1 MVGKMK
7 IKANVPFYYP
17 EGQTDET
24 EFIDPSI
31 INLKNTTIES
41 KIIIS
46 QYELAIQK
54 K

>member
-1 MVGKMK
+1 MVGYIK
-7 IKANVPFYYP
+7 IKFIGPFYYP

-24 EFIDPSI
+24 EFIDPSN